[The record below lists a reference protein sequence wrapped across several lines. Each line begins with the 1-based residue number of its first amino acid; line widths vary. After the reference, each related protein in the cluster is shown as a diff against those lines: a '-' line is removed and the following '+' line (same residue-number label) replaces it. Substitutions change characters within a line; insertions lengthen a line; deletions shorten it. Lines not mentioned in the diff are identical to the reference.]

1 LGIFETRG
9 YEATAS
15 FCDQLLELRTS
26 SNECF
31 AFFVSSVFNEV
42 FDEAVSEVVSFNV
55 PVFNVGVSVTGIED
69 VGVNTGEFGGH
80 FEVEDGEFFG
90 GSFEDIAVKDSVDD
104 ATSIFDRDTFAS
116 AVPTSVN
123 EVSFS
128 AANFHFLNELFS
140 VFCGVKLEEC
150 LTEAS

>member
-1 LGIFETRG
+1 LWKI
-9 YEATAS
+9 S
-15 FCDQLLELRTS
+15 LELGTC
-26 SNECF
+26 SNESF
-31 AFFVSSVFNEV
+31 AFFVSCVFNEV

-69 VGVNTGEFGGH
+69 VGVNTGKFGGH

-90 GSFEDIAVKDSVDD
+90 GSFEDVTIEDSVDD
-104 ATSIFDRDTFAS
+104 ATSIFDRDTFAC
-116 AVPTSVN
+116 AVPTGVY

-128 AANFHFLNELFS
+128 TAYFHFLNELFS
-140 VFCGVKLEEC
+140 VFSGVKLEEC